1 VDRHWV
7 WRRVESDYEV
17 LTRRAPGDDYEVV
30 VEAWLAGR
38 PDPVELGW
46 VETSRGPD
54 RAWVRMQQ
62 HNRAFDDADEGLRH
76 PGDLIVHVHESA
88 LLRVELRYAQKGGR
102 PRAFVVREVGG
113 EDDGED
119 EPA

>member
-1 VDRHWV
+1 
-7 WRRVESDYEV
+7 
-17 LTRRAPGDDYEVV
+17 
-30 VEAWLAGR
+30 
-38 PDPVELGW
+38 
-46 VETSRGPD
+46 
-54 RAWVRMQQ
+54 MQQ

-88 LLRVELRYAQKGGR
+88 LLRVELRYAPKGGR